1 MNGKS
6 PVPIYPISNTIPAVP
21 LQGITANLLKAL
33 SEGVVVVDPA
43 GCVRYLNPAA
53 RRLLACQPEQALGH
67 PLGNCLLLRDGETG
81 KPLSAP
87 LERLLQRETGRA
99 LLYDTLILADG
110 REIPIEASAIPLHDE
125 AGQRTGSAIVLH
137 DATEHHAALQK
148 LKERAT
154 RDHLTRLLNRG
165 EFERR
170 LSQCVEHLQ
179 EGEIHALLY
188 LDLDGF
194 KVINDSAGHLAGDAA
209 LRQVA
214 NVFKNTVR
222 ERDTLARIG
231 GDEFGLLLEHCPYQM
246 ALQRAEKLRLAL
258 RNSEFRW
265 KARHY
270 RLGVSIGV
278 AMIRG
283 GSSHTMH
290 DFMMEADLACYTA
303 KHSRRG
309 ESRHYTGSNQDT
321 RLN

>member
-6 PVPIYPISNTIPAVP
+6 PVPIHPISNPTPAVP
-21 LQGITANLLKAL
+21 LRGITASLLKAL

-53 RRLLACQPEQALGH
+53 QRLLACHPEQALGH
-67 PLGNCLLLRDGETG
+67 PRGNCLLLRDGETG

-87 LERLLQRETGRA
+87 LERLLQRGTGRA
-99 LLYDTLILADG
+99 FQYDMLMLADG
-110 REIPIEASAIPLHDE
+110 REIPVEASAIRLHDE
-125 AGQRTGSAIVLH
+125 AGQSTGSAILLH
-137 DATEHHAALQK
+137 DATKHHSAVQK

-170 LSQCVEHLQ
+170 LSQCVGHLQ
-179 EGEIHALLY
+179 EGDIHALLY

-214 NVFKNTVR
+214 NVFENTLR

-246 ALQRAEKLRLAL
+246 ALQRAEELRLVL

-283 GSSHTMH
+283 GYSHTMH
-290 DFMMEADLACYTA
+290 DFMMQADLACYTA
-303 KHSRRG
+303 KHSRRAG
-309 ESRHYTGSNQDT
+309 SCHYTASNQDS

>member
-1 MNGKS
+1 MNGKL
-6 PVPIYPISNTIPAVP
+6 PVPISPIPSTIPVP

-33 SEGVVVVDPA
+33 SEGVVVVDPT
-43 GCVRYLNPAA
+43 GCVHYLNPAA
-53 RRLLACQPEQALGH
+53 RRLLACHAEHALGH
-67 PLGNCLLLRDGETG
+67 PLGHCLRLRDGETG
-81 KPLSAP
+81 QALSAP
-87 LERLLQRETGRA
+87 LERLLQRGAGRP
-99 LLYDTLILADG
+99 LQYDTLVLADG

-125 AGQRTGSAIVLH
+125 AGRHTGSAIVLH
-137 DATEHHAALQK
+137 DATEHHAAVQK

-170 LSQCVEHLQ
+170 LSQCVEHLR

-246 ALQRAEKLRLAL
+246 ALQRAEELRLAL

-278 AMIRG
+278 AMIPG

-303 KHSRRG
+303 KHSRRVG
-309 ESRHYTGSNQDT
+309 SRHYTAANQDT

>member
-1 MNGKS
+1 MNGKF
-6 PVPIYPISNTIPAVP
+6 PVPICPISNTIAAAP

-33 SEGVVVVDPA
+33 SEGVIVVDPT
-43 GCVRYLNPAA
+43 GCVHYLNPAA
-53 RRLLACQPEQALGH
+53 RRLLACHPEQALGH
-67 PLGNCLLLRDGETG
+67 PLSSCLLLRDGETG
-81 KPLSAP
+81 EPLSAP
-87 LERLLQRETGRA
+87 LETLLQRGTGRA
-99 LLYDTLILADG
+99 LQYDTLMLADG

-125 AGQRTGSAIVLH
+125 AGLHTGSAIVLH
-137 DATEHHAALQK
+137 DATEHHAALQR
-148 LKERAT
+148 LKDRAT
-154 RDHLTRLLNRG
+154 RDHLTHLLNRG

-246 ALQRAEKLRLAL
+246 ALQRMEELRLAL
-258 RNSEFRW
+258 FKSDFRW

-278 AMIRG
+278 AMIPG

-290 DFMMEADLACYTA
+290 EFMMQADLACYTA
-303 KHSRRG
+303 KHSRRAG
-309 ESRHYTGSNQDT
+309 RQHPLPLEPDA

>member
-1 MNGKS
+1 MNGKL
-6 PVPIYPISNTIPAVP
+6 PVPIDPVSHTASTDPQ
-21 LQGITANLLKAL
+21 QGITDHVLKAL
-33 SEGVVVVDPA
+33 SEGLIVVDPE

-53 RRLLACQPEQALGH
+53 RRLLACPAGQALGQ
-67 PLGNCLLLRDGETG
+67 PLGDGLLLRDGETG
-81 KPLSAP
+81 QPVTAP
-87 LERLLQRETGRA
+87 LEMLLQRRSSGV
-99 LLYDTLILADG
+99 LQYDKLILADG
-110 REIPIEASAIPLHDE
+110 REIPIEASAVPLYDE
-125 AGQRTGSAIVLH
+125 AGQRTGSAILLH
-137 DATEHHAALQK
+137 DATEHHAAFQQLT
-148 LKERAT
+148 ERAT

-170 LSQCVEHLQ
+170 LAQCVDYLR

-194 KVINDSAGHLAGDAA
+194 KMINDSAGHLAGDAA

-214 NVFKNTVR
+214 EIFKRTVR

-231 GDEFGLLLEHCPYQM
+231 GDEFGLLLEHCPYGM
-246 ALQRAEKLRLAL
+246 ALQRAEELRLAL

-265 KARHY
+265 ERRHY

-283 GSSHTMH
+283 GTHHTMY
-290 DFMMEADLACYTA
+290 DFLMEADLACYTA
-303 KHSRRG
+303 KHSRRVGRQRPVPG
-309 ESRHYTGSNQDT
+309 EPNT